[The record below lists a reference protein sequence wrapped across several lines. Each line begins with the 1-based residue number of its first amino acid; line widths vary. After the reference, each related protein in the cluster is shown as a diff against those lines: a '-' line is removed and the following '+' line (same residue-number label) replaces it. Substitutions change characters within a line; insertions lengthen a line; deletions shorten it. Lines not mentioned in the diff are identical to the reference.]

1 MGTEIARGGELMKK
15 KLFSI
20 FLVLVMLAG
29 FASCGKIKDK
39 ISLPD
44 EVYEQT
50 PTNENGEPVP
60 TMSPEL
66 EGFVNSFDSTDPAE
80 IEQQF
85 QQMLD
90 SETVEVELEFGE
102 ELIDDS
108 DSTKVEVEL
117 GDNGK
122 PDRSKIQNNYMAIA
136 DGDTFTIDF
145 VLKQTT
151 NGEEFVAPIYATCD
165 GEKYYMQATMPYQN
179 KGTMTFGA
187 LTMGDG
193 DYYVVLP
200 SMRAYIVLS
209 NEEIGDVPL
218 GDVISGDMI
227 AGDNDSNYVETREV
241 EVNGKKY
248 SCDVYDDEG
257 VTTKYYFTE
266 TDLKRVETVDGENIT
281 IIEINEVSA
290 KADSSKFTLPQNYFD
305 MTSIIKSGS
314 AMANAAS

>member
-1 MGTEIARGGELMKK
+1 MIK
-15 KLFSI
+15 KLISI
-20 FLVLVMLAG
+20 FLVLAVLAG

-44 EVYEQT
+44 EVYEPT
-50 PTNENGEPVP
+50 PTNENGEPLP

-90 SETVEVELEFGE
+90 SEKVEVELEFGE

-117 GDNGK
+117 DDKGR

-136 DGDTFTIDF
+136 EGDTLTMDI
-145 VLKQTT
+145 VLKQNS
-151 NGEEFVAPIYATCD
+151 NGEEFVAPVYATRD
-165 GEKYYMQATMPYQN
+165 GDKFYMKATMPYEN

-187 LTMGDG
+187 LATGSG
-193 DYYVVLP
+193 DYYFILP
-200 SMRAYIVLS
+200 SMRAYIVLPK
-209 NEEIGDVPL
+209 EEVGDVPL
-218 GDVISGDMI
+218 GDIISGDMI
-227 AGDNDSNYVETREV
+227 AGSSDSKYVETREV

-257 VTTKYYFTE
+257 ITTKYYFTDTE
-266 TDLKRVETVDGENIT
+266 LKRIETVDGENIT
-281 IIEINEVSA
+281 IIEINEMSA
-290 KADSSKFTLPQNYFD
+290 KADASEFKLPQNYFD
-305 MTSIIKSGS
+305 MTTIIKSGS
-314 AMANAAS
+314 AMSGLAS